1 METVNI
7 HEAKTQLSKLVA
19 RAAAGEDIIVAK
31 GGKPA
36 ARLGPLEEAPKK
48 RKLGWLEGQIDAPD
62 DIKMP
67 FADEID
73 AMFGNR
79 ADKFA

>member
-1 METVNI
+1 MQTVNI

-31 GGKPA
+31 GGTPV

-48 RKLGWLEGQIDAPD
+48 RRLGWLQGQIDAPD
-62 DIKMP
+62 DIKTT
-67 FADEID
+67 FKRDIEAL
-73 AMFGNR
+73 FGDR
-79 ADKFA
+79 PDKFE